1 MGCLDWE
8 GQRGHHALRNWNT
21 FKKREK
27 VIVAATHRTLTSLR
41 GPFSSTRP
49 LRGLLRTPAPWAGGP
64 SPSFPNLPYYTFS
77 PLSAKAACRLERWSG
92 MARAGIFFVLVV
104 APSLS
109 SLLSAFFSLFALP
122 LLSSPLLSPPLPP
135 CREASFSRAQWRRE
149 WCFVFAGVDNE
160 SRRNIGSTST
170 LFSPAFENEKAYQ
183 SMHIL

>member
-1 MGCLDWE
+1 ME
-8 GQRGHHALRNWNT
+8 Y
-21 FKKREK
+21 
-27 VIVAATHRTLTSLR
+27 LR
-41 GPFSSTRP
+41 GPFFSTRP

-77 PLSAKAACRLERWSG
+77 PLSAKAACRLERWGG

-109 SLLSAFFSLFALP
+109 SLRSAFFSLLALP

-149 WCFVFAGVDNE
+149 RCCATLAWTTNRVA
-160 SRRNIGSTST
+160 TSEVPGPRSAQHSKT
-170 LFSPAFENEKAYQ
+170 EKRINQCIFCNVVHGAVMSSY
-183 SMHIL
+183 